1 MMSAFSQHLRVIKS
15 TLRRMFSAPLSG
27 ILNIVVIGIALS
39 LPAGLY
45 ALLQNAQG
53 VLSQASSSS
62 EISLF
67 LTMDA
72 GSEDIASLRRQL
84 AQNPA
89 IGRITFI
96 PRADALKNLVQ
107 SNGLSDVIAGLEN
120 NPLPDAFVVSPRTTH
135 ARELDALRSELQ
147 KLPHVDIAQLDTALV
162 YKLEAILE
170 FARILVLILAV
181 LLSLALIAITFNTI
195 RLQIMTQ
202 KDEIQ
207 VAKLIG
213 ATNSFVRRPFLY
225 FGAVQGILGGI
236 TAWIIIALGM
246 HLLKKPIASL
256 SHLYGSDFILHPLS
270 LGDSL
275 TLMVFS
281 LYLGLMGAWLSVARH
296 LSEIEPR

>member
-1 MMSAFSQHLRVIKS
+1 MMSAHARVAKN
-15 TLRRMFSAPLSG
+15 TLRRLFSAPLSG
-27 ILNIVVIGIALS
+27 LLNIIVIGIALS

-53 VLSQASSSS
+53 LLARASASS

-72 GSEDIASLRRQL
+72 SSDDIASLKKQL

-89 IGRITFI
+89 IGKIIFI
-96 PRADALKNLVQ
+96 SRANALKDLAQ
-107 SNGLSDVIAGLEN
+107 SNGLNDVIAGLES
-120 NPLPDAFVVSPRTTH
+120 NPLPDAFVISPKTTH
-135 ARELDALRSELQ
+135 AQELDNLRNELQ
-147 KLPHVDIAQLDTALV
+147 KLPHVDFAQLDTAWV

-170 FARILVLILAV
+170 FTRILVLILAV

-225 FGAVQGILGGI
+225 FGAMQGILGGI
-236 TAWIIIALGM
+236 TAWAIIASGM
-246 HLLKKPIASL
+246 HLLKKPISTL
-256 SHLYGSDFILHPLS
+256 SHLYGSDFTLHPLS

-275 TLMVFS
+275 TLMLFS
-281 LYLGLMGAWLSVARH
+281 LYLGLMGAWLSVSRH